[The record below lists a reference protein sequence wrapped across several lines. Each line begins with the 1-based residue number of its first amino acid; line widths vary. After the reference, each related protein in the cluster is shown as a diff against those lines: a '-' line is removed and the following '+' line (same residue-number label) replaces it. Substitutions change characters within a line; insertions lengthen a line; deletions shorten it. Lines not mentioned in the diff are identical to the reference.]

1 MGVLYGCM
9 SGGAA
14 GAGAAVLRDHDP
26 RPRHRLRHL
35 QHPARGQVR
44 RVRQR
49 PQQVQRMIGS
59 IASYCITVHN
69 TLSSATLQ
77 YRVYIY
83 WRRYLYDLYPHHT
96 TPLLLAG
103 QARLLGPHLRRLPL
117 LLGEARLLRAL
128 QLPSPLLR
136 SLSII

>member
-1 MGVLYGCM
+1 MNIGVQYGWM
-9 SGGAA
+9 SGGSA

-49 PQQVQRMIGS
+49 PQQVQRVIGS
-59 IASYCITVHN
+59 IASYCNTVNN
-69 TLSSATLQ
+69 TSSSAALQ

-83 WRRYLYDLYPHHT
+83 WRRYLYDLCPHT
-96 TPLLLAG
+96 
-103 QARLLGPHLRRLPL
+103 
-117 LLGEARLLRAL
+117 
-128 QLPSPLLR
+128 
-136 SLSII
+136 